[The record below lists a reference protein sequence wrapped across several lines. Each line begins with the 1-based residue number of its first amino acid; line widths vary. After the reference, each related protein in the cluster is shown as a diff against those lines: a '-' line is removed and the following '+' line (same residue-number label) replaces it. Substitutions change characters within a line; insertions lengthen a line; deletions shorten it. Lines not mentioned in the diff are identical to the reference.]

1 MKFEG
6 AFLKVALITGQLA
19 KDMVERFSRDSK
31 VESEVIS
38 LPIQV
43 ASLMNAAYI
52 AGRLRG
58 YPLEGFDL
66 ILVPGLIKG
75 DIRVIEDSVGI
86 PVFRGPKHAADIPPV
101 LDNIGRIELS
111 KEVPAC
117 ELLSLELRMR
127 ASKIFEE
134 ASHRRDLIDRPGN
147 FEVRGL
153 ALGVDYPM
161 RIAAEIVDAPLLS
174 DEEIAAKARYYME
187 SGADIIDVG
196 MIAGGGRA
204 EDAYRAVEAVKAVVE
219 APISIDT
226 FDPEEVKAAVEAGVD
241 MVLSASKSNLRRLSS
256 ILDEQALVVVP
267 GEAYVEWP
275 PDERVKRLEKL
286 LAEAE
291 ELGVKKVLADPVL
304 DPTMSPG
311 LTRSLVAYH
320 LFRERNP
327 TTPLFMGIGNVTEM
341 LDADSVGVNAL
352 LACMA
357 SEMNVS
363 VALTTEVSDKARGS
377 VRELSKASRMAFTAK
392 VRRSPPKDL
401 GLNLLI
407 LKEDRF
413 RDHPYPRNLE
423 EQVKVVWAPQPKP
436 PRMDPV
442 GCFRILLDRDEGS
455 ISAIHYHGGLDKPRL
470 MVKGKRAEDIYAKLV
485 DLNLISSLR
494 HASYIGYEL
503 AKAEMALRLNRSY
516 VQDED
521 LFAGSY
527 EHS

>member
-1 MKFEG
+1 
-6 AFLKVALITGQLA
+6 
-19 KDMVERFSRDSK
+19 
-31 VESEVIS
+31 
-38 LPIQV
+38 
-43 ASLMNAAYI
+43 
-52 AGRLRG
+52 
-58 YPLEGFDL
+58 
-66 ILVPGLIKG
+66 
-75 DIRVIEDSVGI
+75 
-86 PVFRGPKHAADIPPV
+86 
-101 LDNIGRIELS
+101 
-111 KEVPAC
+111 
-117 ELLSLELRMR
+117 
-127 ASKIFEE
+127 
-134 ASHRRDLIDRPGN
+134 
-147 FEVRGL
+147 
-153 ALGVDYPM
+153 
-161 RIAAEIVDAPLLS
+161 
-174 DEEIAAKARYYME
+174 
-187 SGADIIDVG
+187 
-196 MIAGGGRA
+196 
-204 EDAYRAVEAVKAVVE
+204 
-219 APISIDT
+219 
-226 FDPEEVKAAVEAGVD
+226 
-241 MVLSASKSNLRRLSS
+241 
-256 ILDEQALVVVP
+256 
-267 GEAYVEWP
+267 
-275 PDERVKRLEKL
+275 
-286 LAEAE
+286 
-291 ELGVKKVLADPVL
+291 
-304 DPTMSPG
+304 
-311 LTRSLVAYH
+311 
-320 LFRERNP
+320 
-327 TTPLFMGIGNVTEM
+327 
-341 LDADSVGVNAL
+341 
-352 LACMA
+352 
-357 SEMNVS
+357 MNVS